1 MTTLYKCHNS
11 SNCLL
16 HFFPLFAPGTLM
28 WMALFFHC
36 ISKYICKTSKQNKQK
51 QKKRFYWV
59 FLFVLFSYV
68 FHFRS
73 SSFAPDRRCSLS
85 TGISLICGCSC
96 HLCSE
101 EKTEQTLYKTKR
113 YKTSFNL
120 LQSDKK
126 YFPLFNITK
135 KVVILFDLFDTRCL

>member
-1 MTTLYKCHNS
+1 MTTLYKWHNS

-16 HFFPLFAPGTLM
+16 HFFPLFAPGTLT

-36 ISKYICKTSKQNKQK
+36 ISKYICKTIKQNKQK
-51 QKKRFYWV
+51 QKTCLLSF
-59 FLFVLFSYV
+59 FVLFLYV

-73 SSFAPDRRCSLS
+73 SSFALDRRCSLS

-101 EKTEQTLYKTKR
+101 EKIEQTLYKTKR